1 VNSVNFESLKTPIE
15 KKCALVK
22 ALDSET
28 ASQVGPDGLSL
39 FDITCNAVKSFTH
52 TNGPKQILEIL
63 LEIVKENSDKG
74 AEWWLSFICY
84 FDSMMGITDNE
95 KLALVNIFMGSPPK
109 NNKAQLYFL
118 RELARLG
125 AALDFNSYILSGS
138 ALTPLAKSLPLLA
151 ADTFVWANKF
161 EDAERVV
168 RIALREKLVV
178 KTSVRTMIHRWE
190 SHVSPTSGANFLKN
204 LKSIVEP
211 ENAGTPK
218 QESSIIDTLFLTGY
232 PERYKRCPV
241 QQTA

>member
-1 VNSVNFESLKTPIE
+1 MNSVNFESLKTPIE

-74 AEWWLSFICY
+74 SEWWLSFICY
-84 FDSMMGITDNE
+84 FDSMMGITEND

-118 RELARLG
+118 R
-125 AALDFNSYILSGS
+125 
-138 ALTPLAKSLPLLA
+138 
-151 ADTFVWANKF
+151 
-161 EDAERVV
+161 
-168 RIALREKLVV
+168 
-178 KTSVRTMIHRWE
+178 
-190 SHVSPTSGANFLKN
+190 
-204 LKSIVEP
+204 
-211 ENAGTPK
+211 
-218 QESSIIDTLFLTGY
+218 
-232 PERYKRCPV
+232 
-241 QQTA
+241 